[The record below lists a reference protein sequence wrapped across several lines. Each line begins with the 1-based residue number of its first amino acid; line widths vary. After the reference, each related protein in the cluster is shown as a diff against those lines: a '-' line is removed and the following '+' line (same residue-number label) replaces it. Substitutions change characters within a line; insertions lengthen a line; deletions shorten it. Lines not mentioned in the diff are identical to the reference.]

1 LCRSQTSVLRQA
13 DDVAAP
19 CVPHMSR
26 SRSGELVNVAVALI
40 VVLVVNWVQGV
51 FQFSNTWNMNGGSS
65 VKRIGRDLVKI
76 LYWCL
81 MERGCQ
87 MSVEMLWLLQYMQ

>member
-1 LCRSQTSVLRQA
+1 MQA

-26 SRSGELVNVAVALI
+26 SRSGELVNVAVAVI
-40 VVLVVNWVQGV
+40 VLLVVNWVQRV
-51 FQFSNTWNMNGGSS
+51 FQFSNTWNINGGSSS

-76 LYWCL
+76 LYWLL

-87 MSVEMLWLLQYMQ
+87 MYIEMLWLLQYIQ